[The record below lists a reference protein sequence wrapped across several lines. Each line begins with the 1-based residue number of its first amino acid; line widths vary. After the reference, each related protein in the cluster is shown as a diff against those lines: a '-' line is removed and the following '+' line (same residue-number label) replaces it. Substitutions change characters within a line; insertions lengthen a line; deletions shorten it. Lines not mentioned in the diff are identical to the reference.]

1 LQYYFLKAII
11 VEEKKMKD
19 NSNVSGAIYFL
30 TIIGA
35 AVYFIK
41 TAVSFWGGV
50 LGILKAMVWPAIV
63 IYKVLELLKL

>member
-1 LQYYFLKAII
+1 
-11 VEEKKMKD
+11 MKD
-19 NSNVSGAIYFL
+19 NNNIFGAIYFL